1 LVDLNEVRSCLSL
14 HRHLFEEAYLY
25 GSVACGAEDEHSDVD
40 LVLIRDTSLP
50 FFDRIREVFDLVFA
64 LGRADLMIYTDRER
78 RVEALRWL
86 RQAENDLLYARLGL
100 REGFSAQ
107 VCFLCQQI
115 AEKALKSVHYGKL
128 GKRIVYGHSLLA
140 IPPVC
145 GDFALTQCRAFLLIG
160 APTTAETANM
170 RTFSGDSASRPLGT
184 RWIRQQAPPM
194 YFRRCSS

>member
-78 RVEALRWL
+78 WEILDGPGRYFMKDVFQKGIKVE
-86 RQAENDLLYARLGL
+86 G
-100 REGFSAQ
+100 AQ
-107 VCFLCQQI
+107 GRST
-115 AEKALKSVHYGKL
+115 SV
-128 GKRIVYGHSLLA
+128 A
-140 IPPVC
+140 
-145 GDFALTQCRAFLLIG
+145 
-160 APTTAETANM
+160 TT
-170 RTFSGDSASRPLGT
+170 G
-184 RWIRQQAPPM
+184 
-194 YFRRCSS
+194 